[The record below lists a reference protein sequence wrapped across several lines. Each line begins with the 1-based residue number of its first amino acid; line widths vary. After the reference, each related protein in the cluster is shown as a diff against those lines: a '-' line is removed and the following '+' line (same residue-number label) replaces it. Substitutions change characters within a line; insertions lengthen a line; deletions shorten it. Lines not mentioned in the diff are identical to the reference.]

1 MVSAEGTVL
10 GDGRS
15 WDQVRFNLFPSRAAF
30 MAVVADDARRKAQ
43 ADHREVAI
51 ADSYAMMVNP
61 MINRLA
67 ESI

>member
-1 MVSAEGTVL
+1 
-10 GDGRS
+10 
-15 WDQVRFNLFPSRAAF
+15 